1 MYIYIHTFVKETVIQ
16 IPFLPQGNDEGDS
29 YNENPGIT
37 FLSLPKIYTMPEEAG
52 NLLRI

>member
-1 MYIYIHTFVKETVIQ
+1 MYVYVCMYVCIYKHTFVKETVIQ

-37 FLSLPKIYTMPEEAG
+37 FL
-52 NLLRI
+52 